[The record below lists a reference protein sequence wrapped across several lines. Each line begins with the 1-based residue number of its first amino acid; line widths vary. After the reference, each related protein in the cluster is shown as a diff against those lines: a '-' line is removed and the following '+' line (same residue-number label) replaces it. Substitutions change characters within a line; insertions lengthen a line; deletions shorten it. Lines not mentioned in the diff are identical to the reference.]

1 MPLSLGQFTDEF
13 LGLFLRVVF
22 KAEGA
27 PKELWVGLA
36 RQSALASPKL
46 ADMAEPKMVG
56 YKRQRLTSEDWM
68 VDGTTALS
76 RMVHWDNTQ
85 KDAWPPVDVYFLATS
100 ADGSGVLLDWK
111 PLKARR
117 ELMTGDT
124 LEFPISIQFERK

>member
-13 LGLFLRVVF
+13 LGLFLRVFF
-22 KAEGA
+22 KGEAA
-27 PKELWVGLA
+27 PKELWVGVA
-36 RQSALASPKL
+36 RQPVVASPTLK
-46 ADMAEPKMVG
+46 DMFEPKVTG

-68 VDGTTALS
+68 IDGATALS

-100 ADGSGVLLDWK
+100 ADGSGALLDWK
-111 PLKARR
+111 PLRARR

-124 LEFPISIQFERK
+124 LEFPISIRFERK